1 MNNAGPMGLVPWNAV
16 LGEDRMMRRSARELL
31 LRKATYDVCETF
43 AADVHIDFQ
52 TIFSLFGT
60 RCEDEQQMFP
70 QTSYVALSRSR
81 SRAGLRIMR
90 AFPITAQPGNC

>member
-1 MNNAGPMGLVPWNAV
+1 MNNAGSMGLVPWNAV

-52 TIFSLFGT
+52 TILFSGLQKKNG
-60 RCEDEQQMFP
+60 RCK
-70 QTSYVALSRSR
+70 RR
-81 SRAGLRIMR
+81 
-90 AFPITAQPGNC
+90 